1 MKTGEQISDDHGQ
14 TWTVDV
20 PLGRGV
26 WSRTWALRGS
36 GGAVAVL
43 KVPLRR
49 EDFSEAPDSAALE
62 QAASEVYEALATLY
76 WAEDDQRTNAAQPA
90 GPQPP
95 ATPALAVR
103 IGTVAGGQGFLF
115 PRYAS
120 DLETRLQAGMS
131 LGDVVGVLS
140 ELAGKLARARVHGN
154 LRPTNI
160 LLDPDRGLALAD
172 PRPATAGRAWQ
183 MLERAL
189 PARTS
194 YLPAE
199 ASGDAVLSTD
209 AGWDT
214 WALCQILHRATLASP
229 SSDDPRRGPVV
240 ESPRGGLSRVALA
253 TLKDAAA
260 ARLKTEDAN
269 RRFASRA
276 TEKLGSLLGRGLS
289 AEHDPSPPYRFRS
302 ASELQARLI
311 EVADLIRPGVVS
323 VSKPVLSQTARDG
336 VFDAG
341 QPIEFAVNISTT
353 AGVTGQDDIATGVQL
368 RDLDGPEH
376 ARVRVPNAR
385 FSVKQYP
392 SGRWRF
398 TFTLPDVPPGRY
410 QLRAAFLVKGGDAD
424 ALVSEG
430 NFQVRPVAGYVPP
443 APTTAPI
450 ANAIQFGDRG
460 MGDRAFAER
469 GAADRSPP
477 VRPRAD
483 DAVRAEPIEA
493 SADPRDGEVILFPRR
508 AGGPAPIRPNAY
520 GDDLDSLNP
529 PDGSASGD
537 GPRPE
542 TFQVPVQNHGFDDA
556 PDVPWRA
563 PEPPTVASSSP
574 PPYRPYRPPESDAA
588 NARFEGWSEGRFE
601 SRFESRS
608 EGRSES
614 AAEPPPPAFQAPL
627 PQASTPQAWAR
638 TQATASTGSAGE
650 AAPQWSTWSRTP
662 DPTGAAPLPPP
673 GSLYPSTQPPAAAAP
688 PSPPLAAQPPLST
701 LPTSAFDTSRP
712 EGGQLD
718 YAPPGGFPPGDL
730 PVYDAP
736 PSAPPPAWRELW
748 ARYVEFAGGD
758 PLTAFAG
765 VSASALAMLVIIA
778 FLAKQC

>member
-36 GGAVAVL
+36 GGAVAVV

-49 EDFSEAPDSAALE
+49 EDLTDAPDAPALE
-62 QAASEVYEALATLY
+62 RAASEVYEALATLY
-76 WAEDDQRTNAAQPA
+76 WAEDDQRSAA
-90 GPQPP
+90 PQPEGSAAP
-95 ATPALAVR
+95 APQPALAPR

-140 ELAGKLARARVHGN
+140 ELAGKLARSRVHGN

-183 MLERAL
+183 LLERAL
-189 PARTS
+189 PARVS

-199 ASGDAVLSTD
+199 ASGDAVLSTEP
-209 AGWDT
+209 GWDT

-311 EVADLIRPGVVS
+311 EVADLIRPGVTS

-443 APTTAPI
+443 PPATAPV
-450 ANAIQFGDRG
+450 ANAIPFG
-460 MGDRAFAER
+460 ER
-469 GAADRSPP
+469 GPSDRPSDRPADRP
-477 VRPRAD
+477 RPRAE

-493 SADPRDGEVILFPRR
+493 SGDARDGEVILFPRR
-508 AGGPAPIRPNAY
+508 SGAPAPIRPNAF
-520 GDDLDSLNP
+520 GDELD
-529 PDGSASGD
+529 GMTSGDPGARAD

-542 TFQVPVQNHGFDDA
+542 TFQVPVRNHGFDDA
-556 PDVPWRA
+556 PEPPWRA
-563 PEPPTVASSSP
+563 PEPPTVASSAP
-574 PPYRPYRPPESDAA
+574 PPYGGYRPPDADPGYP
-588 NARFEGWSEGRFE
+588 RYET
-601 SRFESRS
+601 
-608 EGRSES
+608 
-614 AAEPPPPAFQAPL
+614 AAEPPPPAFQAPA
-627 PQASTPQAWAR
+627 PPAQAWAR
-638 TQATASTGSAGE
+638 VPAAVAAAPTPPPADQ
-650 AAPQWSTWSRTP
+650 APQWSTWSRAP
-662 DPTGAAPLPPP
+662 EPTGPAATPMPPPANPYPSPPPSAPSPTLPPP
-673 GSLYPSTQPPAAAAP
+673 PLTALP
-688 PSPPLAAQPPLST
+688 PSSYDPMH
-701 LPTSAFDTSRP
+701 P

-748 ARYVEFAGGD
+748 ARYVEAVGGE

-765 VSASALAMLVIIA
+765 VSASALVMLVLIA
-778 FLAKQC
+778 TLAKQC

>member
-36 GGAVAVL
+36 AGAVAVL

-49 EDFSEAPDSAALE
+49 EDFSEAPDAAALE

-90 GPQPP
+90 AQAPP

-115 PRYAS
+115 PRFAS

-140 ELAGKLARARVHGN
+140 ELAGKLARSRVHGN

-160 LLDPDRGLALAD
+160 LLDPDRGLALTD

-183 MLERAL
+183 MLERSL
-189 PARTS
+189 PARAS

-311 EVADLIRPGVVS
+311 EVADLIRPGVTS

-450 ANAIQFGDRG
+450 ANAIQFGDRASATFG
-460 MGDRAFAER
+460 ERGAGDRA
-469 GAADRSPP
+469 SPA
-477 VRPRAD
+477 RPRAED
-483 DAVRAEPIEA
+483 PVRAEPIEA
-493 SADPRDGEVILFPRR
+493 NGDVRDGEVILFPRR

-520 GDDLDSLNP
+520 GDELDSLAP
-529 PDGSASGD
+529 ADASAGMD
-537 GPRPE
+537 APRPE
-542 TFQVPVQNHGFDDA
+542 TFQVPVRNHGFDDA
-556 PDVPWRA
+556 PEPPWRT

-574 PPYRPYRPPESDAA
+574 PPYGGYRPPEPDPAYP
-588 NARFEGWSEGRFE
+588 RHETRHET
-601 SRFESRS
+601 
-608 EGRSES
+608 
-614 AAEPPPPAFQAPL
+614 AAEPPPPAFQAPQ
-627 PQASTPQAWAR
+627 PSSPQAWAR
-638 TQATASTGSAGE
+638 VP
-650 AAPQWSTWSRTP
+650 AAVAALPAAPALPPGDPTPQWSTWSR
-662 DPTGAAPLPPP
+662 APEPP
-673 GSLYPSTQPPAAAAP
+673 GPAAT
-688 PSPPLAAQPPLST
+688 SKPPLANAGPAAPAPAPPKPMPPPPLTS
-701 LPTSAFDTSRP
+701 LPATAYDPAYDPMHP

-765 VSASALAMLVIIA
+765 VSASAFAMLVMIA